1 MRFEDMC
8 FLPIDRSA
16 ILPEMLSTAERTWI
30 NQYHRQVYDKLSV
43 NLDEE
48 HRIWLKA
55 ETEGVNQPP
64 GKPDDIQSKQW
75 ILQNYKGE
83 SYANGNQESNQP
95 SRLRNIL

>member
-16 ILPEMLSTAERTWI
+16 ILPQMLSTAERTWI

-55 ETEGVNQPP
+55 ETEGV
-64 GKPDDIQSKQW
+64 
-75 ILQNYKGE
+75 
-83 SYANGNQESNQP
+83 
-95 SRLRNIL
+95 